1 MYRFLILCILLVSLA
16 VQPLFAQQKIK
27 YAPNPHFSPIDYVDG
42 RREHR
47 GIMAGYISLIQAHAG
62 TSFHYS
68 YYPAWDQILQALQTN
83 EVDVVAGIHYS
94 EERNA
99 YAFFTERL
107 FELPVFLIT
116 RQGYEL
122 PAGDLAGQK
131 IAGVRGYAS
140 TAYIQKTFPKAEI
153 LLFAS
158 ELEALMQT
166 SSGQTHATVSD
177 LASASSIIENYG
189 VSNLR
194 MGRMLDFKWDIRIAV
209 NRNQPETFALI
220 DAALAKISQSQRDSI
235 FKSHISVSSL
245 QGQLFLTEYRDQ
257 YVAAVWI
264 IGLLV
269 MWIVIFYSVLR
280 QQIRKKTKEL
290 LLQTERY
297 QWATRAAS
305 DAIFELNG
313 ESGNIHFEENFRQL
327 FGYELSKELNTL
339 QHWWAYVHH
348 DDLHDF
354 QQCMKSA
361 LKERRLFMNHAFRFL
376 KADGSYAQVALRAY
390 LLADQNRRITRVIG
404 ALQDVTKV
412 NQHIRAISKQNERLR
427 EIAWMQSHIIRA
439 PLSRLMSLV
448 MLLEFKDAD
457 TEMQREQIEKL
468 ILQSAK
474 ELDQV
479 LQDIVSKSAEI
490 KSESYSATD

>member
-1 MYRFLILCILLVSLA
+1 MYRFLILCISLVSLA

-94 EERNA
+94 EERRA

-166 SSGQTHATVSD
+166 SSGQTHATVID

-189 VSNLR
+189 VSNLQ

-220 DAALAKISQSQRDSI
+220 ENALAKISPTQRDSI
-235 FKSHISVSSL
+235 FKAHIGVFNIDS
-245 QGQLFLTEYRDQ
+245 QPFLAKYHDQ
-257 YVAAVWI
+257 YIAAVWI

-269 MWIVIFYSVLR
+269 MWIIIFYSLLK

-305 DAIFELNG
+305 DAIFELDG
-313 ESGNIHFEENFRQL
+313 ESGIIHFEENFREL

-339 QHWWAYVHH
+339 QHWWTYVHK
-348 DDLHDF
+348 DDLYEF
-354 QQCMKSA
+354 QQSMKTA

-376 KADGSYAQVALRAY
+376 KADGTYAQVALRAY
-390 LLADQNRRITRVIG
+390 LLADEKKRVNRVIG

-412 NQHIRAISKQNERLR
+412 NQHIKAISKQNERLR

-439 PLSRLMSLV
+439 PLARIMSLV
-448 MLLEFKDAD
+448 MLLDFESPKEEKDLAKIH
-457 TEMQREQIEKL
+457 QL
-468 ILQSAK
+468 ILSAAR
-474 ELDQV
+474 ELDSV
-479 LQDIVSKSAEI
+479 LQEIVKKSAEV
-490 KSESYSATD
+490 KAESANTEI